1 MHFVNLHGH
10 SSFSTQDG
18 HGLPQHHVKRAKE
31 LGMKAL
37 ALTEHGTVSSHVQL
51 EKAALKEGIKP
62 IFGVEAYVS
71 PPKIKRKFHQT
82 ILAMNAEGYRSLS
95 RLVTRSYENH
105 HYFPT
110 VDPEW
115 LLDPDQ
121 TEGLIVMSGC
131 ADSWL
136 SCTLAGG
143 KSLGEAL
150 TEEEIANLSDEDLAE
165 RREEALALVKRFK
178 RVYGDRYYLEVQ
190 PFHNYFR
197 TVFLNQQIAWLSE
210 QSGVPLVGTAD
221 VHYPHK
227 GDWEVQRLVNAMGWG
242 TTVETLA
249 KQRDYEASPCTFPE
263 SDREYASWLIKTGLD
278 KAKVKEAIVNSGK
291 IADRCN
297 VSLPK
302 TPPVRYSESDG
313 TDEMAQWL
321 LKKAIA
327 DGIRFRSETNENFKA
342 RFENNKKDY
351 AKRIRKELDTILP
364 KGFSDYFLINQ
375 EIIGW
380 AKDNGIAVGP
390 GRGSAASSLICYL
403 LRLTE
408 IDPMEYPMMVFER
421 FLDPSRDDD
430 PDIDTDYADERRN
443 EVFEFARSVYGND
456 HVGNIANFSR
466 YRGRSA
472 TEGVAKAMNVPSWV
486 VSDFNDLI
494 ADTPFGDP
502 REFDTVED
510 TEEAFPEA
518 KEIMEK
524 YPELRLARR
533 VEGDMRTL
541 GIHAAGMVISNRPIS
556 ETCAIYKKT
565 KTNGDET
572 EVIAYD
578 KRDAA
583 YLKMLKLDC
592 LGLKTMQIISDVL
605 DMVPDLSLNDLYSL
619 PFDDEKVLKGF
630 ADDNLTGIFQFEGRT
645 TRGIV
650 KDIFEGTD
658 KIPDFMTL
666 ADINALSRPGS
677 LISGMTGRYV
687 KVERGDKPKKIHP
700 VVDAILGGTNGCLVY
715 QEQVM
720 KIGRDFGGLAD
731 SEIGRLRKI
740 IGAKEMGGAFEAF
753 WIKFRD
759 GAVREHGVSERLA
772 REVWDYMAA
781 SASYLFNVSHSIS
794 YAAVAYWCMYLKTY
808 YPAEFYAASLRSA
821 AKRGKTK
828 GKADPQLLLLQDAVV
843 SGLTVSPPNPASSGV
858 TWAPS
863 PDRTGVVAGF
873 TQIPGVGAK
882 VAKGL
887 METKKRLE
895 ERADANP
902 HEWAGLLTWDSYV
915 KETPGFGPKAA
926 QKAEDMAREPDPF
939 DINLTNSAISTI
951 IDLIEQGNAPLDMP
965 NATSDTIPDQD
976 GEEVVYLGHVVAVKL
991 IDVIGEMRSRE
1002 NLSTEEVLAK
1012 LDRPEL
1018 ATKAKIICSD
1028 ARSAEVHVN
1037 VSRYEF
1043 PRLRDE
1049 IAEIKPDEIFC
1060 VLAEGKAAN
1069 YTGPSV
1075 QARSITAI
1083 RLEE

>member
-1 MHFVNLHGH
+1 MHFVSLHHH

-18 HGLPQHHVKRAKE
+18 HGLPHHHVKRAKD

-51 EKAALKEGIKP
+51 EKASLKEGIKP

-71 PPKIKRKFHQT
+71 PPKTKRKFHQT
-82 ILAMNAEGYRSLS
+82 ILAMNAEGYRNLS

-121 TEGLIVMSGC
+121 TEGLILMSGC

-150 TEEEIANLSDEDLAE
+150 TEEEIANLSDADLSE

-178 RVYGDRYYLEVQ
+178 RIYGDRYYLEVQ

-242 TTVETLA
+242 TTVEALA
-249 KQRDYEASPCTFPE
+249 QQRDYESSPCTFPE

-302 TPPVRYSESDG
+302 TPPVRYSGSDG

-327 DGIRFRSETNENFKA
+327 EGIRFRSETNENFKE

-592 LGLKTMQIISDVL
+592 LGLKTMQIVSD
-605 DMVPDLSLNDLYSL
+605 
-619 PFDDEKVLKGF
+619 
-630 ADDNLTGIFQFEGRT
+630 
-645 TRGIV
+645 
-650 KDIFEGTD
+650 
-658 KIPDFMTL
+658 TL
-666 ADINALSRPGS
+666 
-677 LISGMTGRYV
+677 
-687 KVERGDKPKKIHP
+687 
-700 VVDAILGGTNGCLVY
+700 
-715 QEQVM
+715 
-720 KIGRDFGGLAD
+720 
-731 SEIGRLRKI
+731 
-740 IGAKEMGGAFEAF
+740 
-753 WIKFRD
+753 
-759 GAVREHGVSERLA
+759 
-772 REVWDYMAA
+772 
-781 SASYLFNVSHSIS
+781 
-794 YAAVAYWCMYLKTY
+794 
-808 YPAEFYAASLRSA
+808 
-821 AKRGKTK
+821 
-828 GKADPQLLLLQDAVV
+828 
-843 SGLTVSPPNPASSGV
+843 
-858 TWAPS
+858 
-863 PDRTGVVAGF
+863 
-873 TQIPGVGAK
+873 
-882 VAKGL
+882 
-887 METKKRLE
+887 
-895 ERADANP
+895 
-902 HEWAGLLTWDSYV
+902 
-915 KETPGFGPKAA
+915 
-926 QKAEDMAREPDPF
+926 
-939 DINLTNSAISTI
+939 
-951 IDLIEQGNAPLDMP
+951 DLINE
-965 NATSDTIPDQD
+965 
-976 GEEVVYLGHVVAVKL
+976 
-991 IDVIGEMRSRE
+991 RE
-1002 NLSTEEVLAK
+1002 SKN
-1012 LDRPEL
+1012 
-1018 ATKAKIICSD
+1018 
-1028 ARSAEVHVN
+1028 
-1037 VSRYEF
+1037 
-1043 PRLRDE
+1043 
-1049 IAEIKPDEIFC
+1049 
-1060 VLAEGKAAN
+1060 G
-1069 YTGPSV
+1069 
-1075 QARSITAI
+1075 
-1083 RLEE
+1083 